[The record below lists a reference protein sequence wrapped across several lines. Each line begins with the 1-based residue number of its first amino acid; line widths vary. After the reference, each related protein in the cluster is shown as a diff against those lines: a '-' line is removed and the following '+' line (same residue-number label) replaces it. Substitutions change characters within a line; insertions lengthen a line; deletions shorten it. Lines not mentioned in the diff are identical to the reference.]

1 LLITNR
7 GVIFISRTKFT
18 SRKHWLVLITLLL
31 GLSIPLIG
39 CSSSPTTNTNSS
51 TPTIAAA
58 TTHPSAVTTPSV
70 DSTATSLDSNTTPPS
85 DSNTTPPS
93 TGQNVSQSGKTTTPT
108 KVVGKANTAI
118 SKIEYNKLQYG
129 STYEKV
135 KALLGGTGEVLTES
149 GTKGNKGYTVTYHL
163 KSSASGEV
171 FLAFKDNILVNK
183 MEVNLQ

>member
-1 LLITNR
+1 
-7 GVIFISRTKFT
+7 VIFISRTKLT
-18 SRKHWLVLITLLL
+18 ALKHWLFLITLLL

-39 CSSSPTTNTNSS
+39 CSSSPTANTNSS
-51 TPTIAAA
+51 TPTLAAA
-58 TTHPSAVTTPSV
+58 TTPSLDSTTPPS
-70 DSTATSLDSNTTPPS
+70 DSTATPS
-85 DSNTTPPS
+85 DSNTTPPA

-129 STYEKV
+129 YTYEKV

>member
-1 LLITNR
+1 MLNTNK

-18 SRKHWLVLITLLL
+18 ARKHWLVLITLLL

-39 CSSSPTTNTNSS
+39 CSSSPTASTNSS
-51 TPTIAAA
+51 TPTIATA
-58 TTHPSAVTTPSV
+58 TTHPS
-70 DSTATSLDSNTTPPS
+70 DSTATSLDSNTTTPS
-85 DSNTTPPS
+85 DSNTTAPS
-93 TGQNVSQSGKTTTPT
+93 TEQNASQSGKTTTPT

-135 KALLGGTGEVLTES
+135 KALLGGTGDVLTES
-149 GTKGNKGYTVTYHL
+149 GTKGSKGYTVTYHL
-163 KSSASGEV
+163 KSSASGEL

-183 MEVNLQ
+183 MEVNLP